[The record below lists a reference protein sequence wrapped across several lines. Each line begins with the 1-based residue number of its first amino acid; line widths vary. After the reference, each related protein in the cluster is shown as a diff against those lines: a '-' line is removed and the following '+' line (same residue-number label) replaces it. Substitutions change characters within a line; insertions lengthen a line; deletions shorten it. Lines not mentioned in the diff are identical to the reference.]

1 MAFGDPIAADGLP
14 QRLFDCVEN
23 KAWERQVEL
32 VVYDPATVGSPALL
46 LSAGEMLGTV
56 VSDLHVDFKVK
67 RSREFAENTAEFEI
81 INAAPATRAKLTQ
94 PGMRV
99 RFSAGYRDTGGPVGI
114 FWGSVGAGAHSKK
127 DGTEWVTVLPCI
139 SSLTESTGSEDI
151 ATWAKSE
158 AGKKASQADKQAK
171 AASAINRIPVSLSYA
186 PGFPIRKVLQDFQG
200 ISGLAVLGAEGL
212 PFDTLVNGFAFAGG
226 IRGAMDKFKKQCL
239 TPIGWTFHIDNGSI
253 FVYPVDESQQYTVVS
268 AYLTLDN
275 GGLTVTDKTK
285 TNIPPKLVRASKAK
299 NAPLIKVPTPRTYE
313 VKCLLNP
320 KLGPNTLVTVDT
332 PALNTT
338 LLVDSVEFNG
348 NNYGGDFGCT
358 FEGHVYGGQHG
369 G

>member
-1 MAFGDPIAADGLP
+1 MAFGDPTAADGLP
-14 QRLFDCVEN
+14 QRLFDCVES

-46 LSAGEMLGTV
+46 LSKGEMLGTV
-56 VSDLHVDFKVK
+56 VSDLHMDFKVK
-67 RSREFAENTAEFEI
+67 RSKVFAENTAEFKV
-81 INAAPATRAKLTQ
+81 INASPATRAKLTQ

-99 RFSAGYRDTGGPVGI
+99 RFSAGYRDTGGPIGV

-127 DGTEWVTVLPCI
+127 EGTEWVTVLPCI
-139 SSLTESTGSEDI
+139 SSLTESLGSEDI
-151 ATWAKSE
+151 ATWAKSHPQ
-158 AGKKASQADKQAK
+158 ATQADKQAK

-200 ISGLAVLGAEGL
+200 ITGLAVLGAEGL
-212 PFDTLVNGFAFAGG
+212 PFDTLVNGYTFAGG
-226 IRGAMDKFKKQCL
+226 VRGAMDTFKKQCL
-239 TPIGWTFHIDNGSI
+239 IPIGWTFHVDNGSI

-268 AYLTLDN
+268 VYLTQDTGYISL
-275 GGLTVTDKTK
+275 TDKTK
-285 TNIPPKLVRASKAK
+285 SNIPPKLVKASKAK
-299 NAPLIKVPTPRTYE
+299 NAPLVLVPVPRSYE

-320 KLGPNTLVTVDT
+320 KIGPNTLVTVNV
-332 PALNTT
+332 PSLNTT
-338 LLVDSVEFNG
+338 LLVDSAEFNG